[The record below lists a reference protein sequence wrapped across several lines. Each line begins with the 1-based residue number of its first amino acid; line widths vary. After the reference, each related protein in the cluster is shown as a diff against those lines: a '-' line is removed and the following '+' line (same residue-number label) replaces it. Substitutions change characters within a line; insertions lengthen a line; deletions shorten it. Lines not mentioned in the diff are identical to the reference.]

1 MENALATRVDPRFLA
16 VAVVLGFG
24 VFFVAKPFVP
34 MILAFALGSGV
45 LSFIPQGTRMLVLA
59 AMVGMATGNGAILLF
74 ATGVFQNPIITE
86 FGWTRTEYFVAIQ
99 MAIPG
104 TILMSPI
111 IGTLLDRYGVR
122 KVVIPSVVLL
132 SATVGALY
140 FLTPHLWY
148 FYTVF
153 ALLPVLGAGT
163 SSAAYA
169 RLITLWFFRKRGL
182 ALGAALAGMGL
193 GGAVVSP
200 LLQWIGGSFGWRI
213 GFLSLAGALLV
224 FTLPVVLIWIRD
236 TPLAAGTGVD
246 GEAAGGRAGA
256 GGRPGTAAGRVA
268 RTAGREGGIVPAKT
282 PLVYG
287 PTARESVR
295 SARFWLLLAIFL
307 LLGFAVGGLMF
318 QLFPILTSRGV
329 SNADAATVTASMGLA
344 LIAGRTFAGYLMD
357 KFFAPFVAIA
367 FLLGPLSGTLLLA
380 QGGAGTSA
388 LLSGVLIG
396 LAAGAEVDVLAYLVS
411 RYFGSRAYATNYS
424 WLYAAWA
431 AGSGMGPTLA
441 ARAYDTLGTYQP
453 ALYAYAVIFVAVCL
467 LMSRLGS
474 YPLWPG
480 TAHSARN
487 APTSPAMLA
496 DSESRNP

>member
-1 MENALATRVDPRFLA
+1 MENAPATRVDPRLLA
-16 VAVVLGFG
+16 AAVMMALGAL
-24 VFFVAKPFVP
+24 FVARPFVP
-34 MILAFALGSGV
+34 MMLAFALGSGV
-45 LSFIPQGTRMLVLA
+45 LSLIPRGSRMLVLA

-74 ATGVFQNPIITE
+74 ATGVFQTPIITE

-104 TILMSPI
+104 TIFMSPV

-122 KVVIPSVVLL
+122 KVVVPSIVLL
-132 SATVGALY
+132 SATVGGLY
-140 FLTPHLWY
+140 FLTPHLGY
-148 FYTVF
+148 FYTLF

-169 RLITLWFFRKRGL
+169 RLITLWFSRKRGL

-200 LLQWIGGSFGWRI
+200 FLQWIGSSLGWRI
-213 GFLSLAGALLV
+213 GFLSLAGGLLV
-224 FTLPVVLIWIRD
+224 VTLPVALIWIRD
-236 TPLAAGTGVD
+236 TPQAAGTGVD
-246 GEAAGGRAGA
+246 GAASPGGSI
-256 GGRPGTAAGRVA
+256 GGSAPSA
-268 RTAGREGGIVPAKT
+268 P

-380 QGGAGTSA
+380 QGGVGTSA

-441 ARAYDTLGTYQP
+441 ARAYDTLGAYQP
-453 ALYAYAVIFVAVCL
+453 ALYAYALIFVAVCV
-467 LMSRLGS
+467 LMSRLGA
-474 YPLWPG
+474 YPLRPG
-480 TAHSARN
+480 TPH
-487 APTSPAMLA
+487 PTKKSPISPTMLA
-496 DSESRNP
+496 DCGSRNP

>member
-1 MENALATRVDPRFLA
+1 MPRAPLTQVDPRLLA
-16 VAVVLGFG
+16 VAVVLAFG
-24 VFFVAKPFVP
+24 VLFVSKPFVP
-34 MILAFALGSGV
+34 TILAFALGSGV
-45 LSFIPQGTRMLVLA
+45 LSLIPRGTRRLVLA

-86 FGWTRTEYFVAIQ
+86 FGWTRTQYFVAIQ

-122 KVVIPSVVLL
+122 KVVIPSIVLL
-132 SATVGALY
+132 SVTVAGLY

-148 FYTVF
+148 FYTLF

-169 RLITLWFFRKRGL
+169 RLITIWFFRKRGL

-200 LLQWIGGSFGWRI
+200 LLQWIGSSFGWRM
-213 GFLSLAGALLV
+213 GFLSLAGGLLIV
-224 FTLPVVLIWIRD
+224 TLPVALMFIRD
-236 TPLAAGTGVD
+236 TPQASGIGID
-246 GEAAGGRAGA
+246 GEAASPGLTGG
-256 GGRPGTAAGRVA
+256 
-268 RTAGREGGIVPAKT
+268 KT
-282 PLVYG
+282 PPPAPVAYG
-287 PTARESVR
+287 PTARQ
-295 SARFWLLLAIFL
+295 SARTGRFWLLVAIFL

-318 QLFPILTSRGV
+318 QLFPMLTARGV
-329 SNADAATVTASMGLA
+329 SKADAATVTASMGLA

-357 KFFAPFVAIA
+357 RFFAPFVAIA

-380 QGGAGTSA
+380 QGGVGSSA

-396 LAAGAEVDVLAYLVS
+396 LAAGAEIDVLAYLVS
-411 RYFGSRAYATNYS
+411 RYFGSRAYATIYS

-431 AGSGMGPTLA
+431 AGSGMGPTLG

-453 ALYAYAVIFVAVCL
+453 ALYAYAAIFVAVCL
-467 LMSRLGS
+467 LMSRLGA

-480 TAHSARN
+480 IPRSVGN
-487 APTSPAMLA
+487 ANTSSLEV
-496 DSESRNP
+496 DWGR